1 MKSIPGIVFLIV
13 GILASVGL
21 HEIGHLVPAKKF
33 GTKVSQYFIGFGP
46 TLWSKVVG
54 GTEYGIKAI
63 PLGGFVRI
71 AGMVAPGRAERVQVN
86 RRGQPTVAEET
97 RRASAQELAP
107 GEEEQAFWRLSPGKR
122 LIVMAGGP
130 FMNLLIAAV
139 LFTVVYAG
147 IGVTTA
153 STRIATVTRCVSTVD
168 VCEQSD
174 PQAPA
179 FVAGLVPGDVILTWG
194 GHTMTSWN
202 DIQQTISGGGT
213 SPTLVE
219 VERDG
224 AQFNLTITPVL
235 TPRPVVGSD
244 GSVVL
249 DDDGQPVVED
259 RPYVGIGPAYDLVR
273 GSITEV
279 PGQLWQASVGT
290 AQIITKLPV
299 TLWHTA
305 SSLVTGEQRSSDGVV
320 GIVGVADLAGN
331 ITGSDIPDYG
341 VTARVGDL
349 LLLIASL
356 NISLFVFNLIPLLP
370 LDGGHIVAAL
380 YEWGRKK
387 AAAVTGKPDPGP
399 VDTARLM
406 PLSYVVAL
414 AFIGMTVLLVVADIV
429 NPIF

>member
-21 HEIGHLVPAKKF
+21 HEIGHLVPAKRF

-46 TLWSKVVG
+46 TLWSKVVD
-54 GTEYGIKAI
+54 GTEYGLKAI

-71 AGMVAPGRAERVQVN
+71 AGMVAPGEPERVQVN
-86 RRGQPTVAEET
+86 RRGQLTVAEET
-97 RRASAQELAP
+97 RRASAKELEP
-107 GEEEQAFWRLSPGKR
+107 GEEGQAFWRLSPGKR

-130 FMNLLIAAV
+130 FMNLLVAAV
-139 LFTVVYAG
+139 LLTVVYSG

-153 STRIATVTRCVSTVD
+153 STRIATVTRCVSNAE
-168 VCEQSD
+168 VCGQDD

-179 FVAGLVPGDVILTWG
+179 FDAGLVPGDIIRTWG

-202 DIQQTISGGGT
+202 DIQQTIAVSGT

-224 AQFNLTITPVL
+224 APMNLTITPVL
-235 TPRPVVGSD
+235 TPRPVIGED
-244 GSVVL
+244 GNVVMN
-249 DDDGQPVVED
+249 DDGQPVLEE

-273 GSITEV
+273 RPITEV

-290 AQIITKLPV
+290 AQIIMKLPAN
-299 TLWHTA
+299 LWSTA
-305 SSLVTGEQRSSDGVV
+305 SSLVTGEERSTDGVV

-331 ITGSDIPDYG
+331 ITGSEVPEYG
-341 VTARVGDL
+341 VMARTGDL

-380 YEWGRKK
+380 YEWGKKK
-387 AAAVTGKPDPGP
+387 AAALTGRPDPGP

-406 PLSYVVAL
+406 PLSYAVAL
-414 AFIGMTVLLVVADIV
+414 AFIAMTVLLVVADIF
-429 NPIF
+429 NPVF

>member
-33 GTKVSQYFIGFGP
+33 GAKVSQYFIGFGP
-46 TLWSKVVG
+46 TLWSRTVG

-71 AGMVAPGRAERVQVN
+71 AGMVAPGKPERVQVN
-86 RRGQPTVAEET
+86 RRGQLTVAEET
-97 RRASAQELAP
+97 RRASAEELAP
-107 GEEEQAFWRLSPGKR
+107 GEETQAFWRLSPGKR

-139 LFTVVYAG
+139 LLAVVYSG

-153 STRIATVTRCVSTVD
+153 STRIATVTRCVSNVD

-179 FVAGLVPGDVILTWG
+179 FVAGLVPDDVILTWG
-194 GHTMTSWN
+194 GHTMTNWN
-202 DIQQTISGGGT
+202 DIQQTIAAGGT

-224 AQFNLTITPVL
+224 AQVNLTVTPVL
-235 TPRPVVGSD
+235 APRPVVGDD
-244 GSVVL
+244 GRPVV
-249 DDDGQPVVED
+249 DDDGQPVVEN

-273 GSITEV
+273 RPITDV

-290 AQIITKLPV
+290 VQIITKLPAN
-299 TLWHTA
+299 LWRTA
-305 SSLVTGEQRSSDGVV
+305 ESLVTGEKRSSGGVV

-331 ITGSDIPDYG
+331 ITGSESAEYG
-341 VTARVGDL
+341 VMARTGDL
-349 LLLIASL
+349 LLLVASL
-356 NISLFVFNLIPLLP
+356 NVSLFVFNLIPLLP
-370 LDGGHIVAAL
+370 LDGGHILAAL

-387 AAAVTGKPDPGP
+387 AAAAAGKPDPGP

-406 PLSYVVAL
+406 PLSYAVAL
-414 AFIGMTVLLVVADIV
+414 VFIGMTVLLVVADIV
-429 NPIF
+429 NPVF

>member
-46 TLWSKVVG
+46 TLWSKVVN

-71 AGMVAPGRAERVQVN
+71 AGMVAPSRSENVQLN
-86 RRGQPTVAEET
+86 RRGQLTIAEET
-97 RRASAQELAP
+97 RRAAAQELAP
-107 GEEEQAFWRLSPGKR
+107 GEESQAFWRLSPGKR

-130 FMNLLIAAV
+130 FMNLLLAAV
-139 LFTVVYAG
+139 LLAVVYSG

-153 STRIATVTRCVSTVD
+153 STRIATVTRCVSD
-168 VCEQSD
+168 VEVCGQGD

-202 DIQQTISGGGT
+202 DIQQTIAANGT
-213 SPTLVE
+213 SPTVVE

-224 AQFNLTITPVL
+224 SQMNLTITPVL
-235 TPRPVVGSD
+235 TPRPVMDTD
-244 GSVVL
+244 GRPAVN
-249 DDDGQPVVED
+249 DDGQPILEE

-273 GSITEV
+273 RPITDV

-290 AQIITKLPV
+290 AQIITNLPV
-299 TLWHTA
+299 NLWHTA
-305 SSLVTGEQRSSDGVV
+305 SSLVTGEERASDGVV

-331 ITGSDIPDYG
+331 ITGSEIPEYG
-341 VTARVGDL
+341 VMARTADL

-356 NISLFVFNLIPLLP
+356 NISLFIFNLIPLLP

-387 AAAVTGKPDPGP
+387 AAALTGKPDPGP

-406 PLSYVVAL
+406 PLSYAVAL

-429 NPIF
+429 NPVF